1 MHVRVQWVDQVVALG
16 WAATSTFGLLRAEAT
31 RKTRSTPLCHVQTTQ
46 TSHTQK
52 NALPSCFRVD
62 KFLPVWWKS
71 TIVTPRSPLQVL
83 HVRRV
88 VSLRH
93 HGQSRGDVQR
103 APPFPAGPMTLC
115 AFTSCAH
122 PEGVDSRC
130 TAGETDDCA
139 CLPLCAALWGLSAHA
154 RAWCGG
160 DGWGVD
166 KTTNHACVGVAD
178 GHPFQGQRM
187 NLLKS
192 GGDESGGAIV
202 ANQRAAKKLWID
214 TRRVSERLA
223 ARRASHACA
232 IACTL

>member
-1 MHVRVQWVDQVVALG
+1 LG

-52 NALPSCFRVD
+52 THC
-62 KFLPVWWKS
+62 LPVFGS
-71 TIVTPRSPLQVL
+71 ISSSQFGGRVPSSPHVPLSRSCRYDALSRCAITANQEELCRERRLFLQD
-83 HVRRV
+83 RC
-88 VSLRH
+88 
-93 HGQSRGDVQR
+93 Q
-103 APPFPAGPMTLC
+103 TLC

-166 KTTNHACVGVAD
+166 KTMNHACVGVAD
-178 GHPFQGQRM
+178 PLVRG
-187 NLLKS
+187 
-192 GGDESGGAIV
+192 
-202 ANQRAAKKLWID
+202 
-214 TRRVSERLA
+214 
-223 ARRASHACA
+223 
-232 IACTL
+232 